1 MRDQLVARP
10 AQTHTRCDGTPD
22 LSYQEKKRMFIRI
35 KRRSAIALVVTLL
48 CAFAHFTRVAT
59 ATTISSFDDI
69 IYWVGSGTN
78 SAALVVDWNDGKS
91 AESLAWGYRWS
102 GTATGFDMISAVLA
116 SDPRFEG
123 AFIFGTAIFGLG
135 YDLDGDGG
143 TFNFIEPGGGPSDPD
158 DHFQVGFFV
167 NGYWSYWIHGGEFV
181 YDIYDNNPPFNLI
194 GTGTY
199 SVPGTPQYSNVNWF
213 FSPVGAADRPLINGA
228 WDGWR
233 FAPGFVAQSP
243 SQPVA
248 AIPEPSTWV
257 FLVAG
262 GSLVWIAAR
271 HRIRI

>member
-1 MRDQLVARP
+1 MFRP
-10 AQTHTRCDGTPD
+10 
-22 LSYQEKKRMFIRI
+22 I
-35 KRRSAIALVVTLL
+35 KRGNALALGAAFA
-48 CAFAHFTRVAT
+48 CAFTQFTQFAR

-91 AESLAWGYRWS
+91 PGSLAWGYRWNGS
-102 GTATGFDMISAVLA
+102 ATGFDMISAVLA

-123 AFIFGTAIFGLG
+123 EFIFETAIFGFG

-143 TFNFIEPGGGPSDPD
+143 TFNFIEPGGSASDVD
-158 DHFQVGFFV
+158 DHFQVGWTI

-181 YDIYDNNPPFNLI
+181 YDLYDPNPPYNFI

-213 FSPVGAADRPLINGA
+213 FSPVGAADRELINGA

-233 FAPGFVAQSP
+233 FAPNFVAQSP

-262 GSLVWIAAR
+262 GLMVWIAAR
-271 HRIRI
+271 HRIRT